1 MTLQFSVSFFST
13 SSLGIFSMAN
23 LLELNERLVHILLNI
38 LCKVYV
44 TIMLIYVE
52 CSGNISPVIC
62 GTCSKS
68 LFPLGKGSPTLS
80 RPRQSAG
87 SNAH

>member
-13 SSLGIFSMAN
+13 FSLGIFSMAN
-23 LLELNERLVHILLNI
+23 LLELNERLLLNI

-62 GTCSKS
+62 GTCSKL
-68 LFPLGKGSPTLS
+68 LFPLGKESPTLS

>member
-1 MTLQFSVSFFST
+1 
-13 SSLGIFSMAN
+13 MAN

-68 LFPLGKGSPTLS
+68 LFPLGKASPTLS

>member
-1 MTLQFSVSFFST
+1 
-13 SSLGIFSMAN
+13 MAN
-23 LLELNERLVHILLNI
+23 LLELNERLVHKLLNI

-62 GTCSKS
+62 GTCSKL
-68 LFPLGKGSPTLS
+68 LFPLGKESPTLS